1 VQLMEYEAI
10 AYAGDL
16 ANISDSIKARE
27 MDRRAEVVDR
37 RLARAQSRYLQA
49 LTALAKVR
57 KLINPVV
64 IGQLNV
70 SEKAETLA
78 ARQLDNRFTSSTKS
92 RSGANERRLRGRLAR
107 DAIRRGSGNCRD
119 G

>member
-1 VQLMEYEAI
+1 MQLMEYEAI

-27 MDRRAEVVDR
+27 TDRRAEVVDR

-57 KLINPVV
+57 KLITPVV
-64 IGQLNV
+64 IGQVNV
-70 SEKAETLA
+70 SENAV
-78 ARQLDNRFTSSTKS
+78 NFSSQATGQS
-92 RSGANERRLRGRLAR
+92 VYEFDVIDERS
-107 DAIRRGSGNCRD
+107 D
-119 G
+119 